1 LTKDNT
7 SYKIS
12 NGHKTECTAKFLEWI
27 FDLASVVLMYHF
39 VWSAAI
45 RAVVGRIWP
54 TRGVNGL

>member
-45 RAVVGRIWP
+45 RAVVGRI
-54 TRGVNGL
+54 